1 MRKSSCYLTLI
12 QSGQIYGGTS
22 HFIYHLLAEK
32 KISLDDDID
41 KIDLEQADHQKVR
54 ELFQMY

>member
-1 MRKSSCYLTLI
+1 MIVKDVYLHCFRFEESALA
-12 QSGQIYGGTS
+12 

-32 KISLDDDID
+32 KISLDDHID